1 MLFCIFANP
10 NCTIVYETYRNPPIR
25 RVRAGPAVQRGEA
38 PLMKHPTVIDIGHAL
53 RAVRKAEGL
62 SQRTLSERS
71 GLTQAQI
78 SRFENGKAD
87 PRLSSLVELAR
98 GVGAEVMLVP
108 AGAVPAALELGAQP
122 ESGDA

>member
-1 MLFCIFANP
+1 
-10 NCTIVYETYRNPPIR
+10 
-25 RVRAGPAVQRGEA
+25 
-38 PLMKHPTVIDIGHAL
+38 MKHPTVIDIGHAL

-98 GVGAEVMLVP
+98 GVGTELMLVP

>member
-1 MLFCIFANP
+1 M
-10 NCTIVYETYRNPPIR
+10 
-25 RVRAGPAVQRGEA
+25 
-38 PLMKHPTVIDIGHAL
+38 HPTVIDIGRAL
-53 RAVRKAEGL
+53 RAARKAEGL
-62 SQRTLSERS
+62 SQRVLSDRS

-78 SRFENGKAD
+78 SRFESGKAN

-108 AGAVPAALELGAQP
+108 TGAVPAALTLGARP

>member
-1 MLFCIFANP
+1 M
-10 NCTIVYETYRNPPIR
+10 
-25 RVRAGPAVQRGEA
+25 
-38 PLMKHPTVIDIGHAL
+38 HPTVIEIGRAL
-53 RAVRKAEGL
+53 RAARKAEGL
-62 SQRTLSERS
+62 SQKVLSDRS

-78 SRFENGKAD
+78 SRFESGKAN

-108 AGAVPAALELGAQP
+108 AGAVPAALTLGARP